1 MFLKLNTPLFLIL
14 IAILV
19 ITFFTKD
26 NYKSVDLIMSDVLK
40 APVQKEVL
48 NKNLIKFT
56 KDSFE
61 YELTPLYDYEISGL
75 VVHLMD
81 YRWFSL
87 SKIDNAI
94 PMDVGLIWGTNV
106 KNKIYQNKSVT
117 FTQDCR
123 FLYIRWSGNLDVNM
137 NEISNNHL
145 VVNKSDL
152 EKKMKTVSVGDQ
164 IKIKGKLVN
173 LKARYRG
180 TSSDVG
186 TRNVELQSSTAR
198 DDREGGA
205 CEIIYLE
212 HMEILKKGNI
222 ISYYLF
228 PCSIYT
234 IVIMVIL
241 NIIRFFMS
249 FNSFYADKIINDYAR
264 PDHK

>member
-1 MFLKLNTPLFLIL
+1 MFSKINVPLFVIL
-14 IAILV
+14 IIIFF
-19 ITFFTKD
+19 ITYFTKN
-26 NYKSVDLIMSDVLK
+26 NYKNVDLIMSDVLK
-40 APVQKEVL
+40 EPVQKEVL
-48 NKNLIKFT
+48 NKNLIKFR

-123 FLYIRWSGNLDVNM
+123 FLYIRWSGKLAVNM
-137 NEISNNHL
+137 DEISNNHL
-145 VVNKSDL
+145 VVNKSEL
-152 EKKMKTVSVGDQ
+152 EKIMKTLSVGDQ
-164 IKIKGKLVN
+164 ITIKGKLVN
-173 LKARYRG
+173 LKATYAG
-180 TSSDVG
+180 QSSDVG
-186 TRNVELQSSTAR
+186 TRNVELHSSIAR

-212 HMEILKKGNI
+212 QLEILKKGNI

-228 PCSIYT
+228 PYSFYG
-234 IVIMVIL
+234 IVIMVIF

-249 FNSFYADKIINDYAR
+249 FNSFYPEKIN
-264 PDHK
+264 

>member
-1 MFLKLNTPLFLIL
+1 MFSKINTPLFVIL
-14 IAILV
+14 IATLA
-19 ITFFTKD
+19 ITYFTKD
-26 NYKSVDLIMSDVLK
+26 NYKSVNLIMADVLK
-40 APVQKEVL
+40 APLQKEVV

-61 YELTPLYDYEISGL
+61 YELKPLYEYEISGL

-123 FLYIRWSGNLDVNM
+123 FLYIRWSGKLDVNM

-145 VVNKSDL
+145 VVNNSEL
-152 EKKMKTVSVGDQ
+152 EKKMKTLSVGDQ
-164 IKIKGKLVN
+164 VKIKGKLVN
-173 LKARYRG
+173 LKAKYMG
-180 TSSDVG
+180 TSSDVV

-205 CEIIYLE
+205 CEIIYLANI
-212 HMEILKKGNI
+212 EILKKGNI

-228 PCSIYT
+228 SSSLYGIL
-234 IVIMVIL
+234 IMVIL
-241 NIIRFFMS
+241 NIIRFFTS
-249 FNSFYADKIINDYAR
+249 FNNFSPEKITITN
-264 PDHK
+264 K

>member
-1 MFLKLNTPLFLIL
+1 MFSKINTPLFAML

-19 ITFFTKD
+19 ITYFTKD
-26 NYKSVDLIMSDVLK
+26 NYKSVDVIMADVLK
-40 APVQKEVL
+40 EPAQKELV

-61 YELTPLYDYEISGL
+61 YELTPLYDYEISAL
-75 VVHLMD
+75 IVHLMD

-123 FLYIRWSGNLDVNM
+123 FLYIRWSGHLNVNM
-137 NEISNNHL
+137 NEISNNHM
-145 VVNKSDL
+145 VVNKSEL
-152 EKKMKTVSVGDQ
+152 ESKMKTLSVGDQ
-164 IKIKGKLVN
+164 VKIKGKLVN
-173 LKARYRG
+173 LKARYTG
-180 TSSDVG
+180 KSSDVG
-186 TRNVELQSSTAR
+186 TKDVELQSSISR

-222 ISYYLF
+222 ISFYLF
-228 PCSIYT
+228 PYSFYG

-241 NIIRFFMS
+241 NIIRFFTS
-249 FNSFYADKIINDYAR
+249 FNSFSPEKIND
-264 PDHK
+264 K